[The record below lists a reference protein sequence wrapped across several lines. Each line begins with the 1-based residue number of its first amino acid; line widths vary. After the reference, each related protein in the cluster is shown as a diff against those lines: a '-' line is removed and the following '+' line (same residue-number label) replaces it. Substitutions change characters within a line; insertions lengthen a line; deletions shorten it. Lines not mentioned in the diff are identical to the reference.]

1 MLPHNPMP
9 SPPPRCLAPTRART
23 PAHTPK
29 AFTEWLWSGNGF
41 SKSRYDKLGLAR
53 PSPPPGYLSAG
64 GGGAPDQLGATDAGA
79 AAAAAALRVGA
90 GQGLESLRLA
100 EGMGRS
106 HAPGAI
112 TNPPS
117 YRPGA
122 IGNPQALAGGAA
134 QDASGGLPPP
144 LRFGQP
150 ASKFQ
155 L

>member
-1 MLPHNPMP
+1 
-9 SPPPRCLAPTRART
+9 
-23 PAHTPK
+23 
-29 AFTEWLWSGNGF
+29 
-41 SKSRYDKLGLAR
+41 
-53 PSPPPGYLSAG
+53 
-64 GGGAPDQLGATDAGA
+64 
-79 AAAAAALRVGA
+79 VGA

-100 EGMGRS
+100 EGMGRP

-122 IGNPQALAGGAA
+122 IGNPRAPAAGGAA
-134 QDASGGLPPP
+134 AAVPSMDAAGGAAAGLPPP